1 MDGGDAY
8 PVWPAILPNDYREKL
23 KSRTGLRDRLQAYDH
38 AIRLLSNPQRD
49 DVMAALEGENQIAK
63 LLSGENDC
71 IAIDGLP
78 EGVRAEI
85 SELFG
90 FAFGLLTDFS
100 VRDTHYSVI
109 YEAAPEKLCPFCGI
123 ETFDAPTAPREPLDH
138 YLAKSRYPFA
148 AANLRNL
155 VPMGPKCNTNYK
167 LAKDLL
173 RREDGTRRVAF
184 DPYVK
189 SAVEISLDDSEPF
202 GGSTENTP
210 RWEVSFKPDSPCST
224 TWDEIFL
231 LKLRY
236 RRDRLD
242 PSFRSWLDLFA
253 KSARRKGVQSEA
265 ALIDALRWFEQL
277 QVDAELQ
284 GQAFLKAAV
293 FRMLRLKC
301 EGGNQRL
308 LDQLMSLVAP
318 AAALPAA
325 EA

>member
-1 MDGGDAY
+1 MDDGGAY
-8 PVWPAILPNDYREKL
+8 PDWPAILPNDCREKL
-23 KSRTGLRDRLQAYDH
+23 KARRGLRDRLKAYDDG
-38 AIRLLSNPQRD
+38 ARLLSKLQREE
-49 DVMAALEGENQIAK
+49 VVAALEGENQIAK
-63 LLSGENDC
+63 LLSGESDC
-71 IAIDGLP
+71 VAIDGLP
-78 EGVRAEI
+78 EEVREGI

-90 FAFGLLTDFS
+90 FAFCLLTDFS
-100 VRDTHYSVI
+100 VRDRHYFAI

-123 ETFDAPTAPREPLDH
+123 EYFDAPGAPREPLDH

-155 VPMGPKCNTNYK
+155 VPMGSKCNTNYK

-184 DPYVK
+184 DPYVP
-189 SAVEISLDDSEPF
+189 SAVGISLDDSEPF

-210 RWEVSFKPDSPCST
+210 RWEISFQPDSPRTT
-224 TWDEIFL
+224 TWDEIFS

-236 RRDRLD
+236 GRDRLD
-242 PSFRSWLDLFA
+242 PSFRNWIDLFA
-253 KSARRKGVQSEA
+253 KSARRKGVQTEA
-265 ALIDALRWFEQL
+265 ALIDALGWFEQL
-277 QVDAELQ
+277 QVDAGLH

-301 EGGNQRL
+301 ESGNQRL

-318 AAALPAA
+318 PVALPAA